1 MVIAFFFFHFSFF
14 ALGPC
19 LAGPK
24 LKILGLIHSIVRT
37 RKRIF
42 NHFDGAQLEQL
53 YIYMAE
59 TKPDSRTTL
68 KSSR

>member
-1 MVIAFFFFHFSFF
+1 MNGSLIKDENLKWSLFFHLSFF

-24 LKILGLIHSIVRT
+24 LKILGSIHSIVRT
-37 RKRIF
+37 RKRIL

-53 YIYMAE
+53 YIY
-59 TKPDSRTTL
+59 SRN
-68 KSSR
+68 

>member
-1 MVIAFFFFHFSFF
+1 MNGSLIKDENFKWSLFFFHFSFF
-14 ALGPC
+14 VLGPC

-37 RKRIF
+37 RKRIL

-53 YIYMAE
+53 YI
-59 TKPDSRTTL
+59 
-68 KSSR
+68 